1 MSFLEFLLCLHNPN
15 YLFWLFSSQKHSST
29 SVEVSALNWSDKS
42 TYQYP
47 SCAGTKVKIASTLHM
62 DVISSVSGIEG
73 QIIPESDPC
82 IKAAVEKAQNTSH
95 PHQWDL
101 VVGADVVWLE
111 ELVPPLVCALT
122 ALCGPD
128 TELLLSHQKRSEH
141 TDRLLFSSLEKFFLM
156 EEVSHLLS
164 Q

>member
-1 MSFLEFLLCLHNPN
+1 M
-15 YLFWLFSSQKHSST
+15 
-29 SVEVSALNWSDKS
+29 NWSDRS

-47 SCAGTKVKIASTLHM
+47 SCVDPKVSRAFSSQIGINSS
-62 DVISSVSGIEG
+62 ISWTDGQTVS
-73 QIIPESDPC
+73 ESDTC
-82 IKAAVEKAQNTSH
+82 FRATGEDEDKKS
-95 PHQWDL
+95 HQWDL

-111 ELVPPLVCALT
+111 ELVPPLVSALD
-122 ALCGPD
+122 ALCGPH